1 MPFTVNTSDTFD
13 NWFTP
18 LEEALQD
25 DILFVVRLLQEHG
38 PQLRRP
44 YADTLEGTTL
54 SNLKELRV
62 QHRGQPYRIL
72 FAFDPKREALLLIG
86 GNKAGDKRWYKRMIP
101 VAEAIFEKHLET
113 LEKEDGNGK
122 TH

>member
-1 MPFTVNTSDTFD
+1 MPFTVNTSGEFD
-13 NWFTP
+13 SWFIP

-25 DILFVVRLLQEHG
+25 DILFVVRLLEEHG

-44 YADTLEGTTL
+44 YADTLEGTSL

-62 QHRGQPYRIL
+62 QHRGDPYRIL

-101 VAEAIFEKHLET
+101 LAETIFERHLAS
-113 LEKEDGNGK
+113 LEKENNDGQ